1 MALRSI
7 LTVPHA
13 ALRTKCEPIV
23 DFDNDDL
30 STLVDDMFETMYAA
44 PGRGLAASQIGVLQ
58 RVFVMDSTW
67 KTGGRTP
74 RVFINPEIKSCSDEK
89 AVLEEGCLSIP
100 DHLIEVSRP
109 AQVEL
114 KWQDLQGNA
123 QAGWFDG
130 FEAACVQHERDH
142 LDGILCTDY
151 TGD

>member
-1 MALRSI
+1 MVVRSI

-13 ALRTKCEPIV
+13 ALRARCAPVVE
-23 DFDNDDL
+23 FDSDL

-44 PGRGLAASQIGVLQ
+44 PGRGLAASQIGVLH

-67 KTGGRTP
+67 KTGERTP
-74 RVFINPEIKSCSDEK
+74 RVFINPEIKSRSEEK

-100 DHLIEVSRP
+100 DRLIEVSRP

-114 KWQDLQGNA
+114 TWQDLQGNA
-123 QAGWFDG
+123 QTGWFDG